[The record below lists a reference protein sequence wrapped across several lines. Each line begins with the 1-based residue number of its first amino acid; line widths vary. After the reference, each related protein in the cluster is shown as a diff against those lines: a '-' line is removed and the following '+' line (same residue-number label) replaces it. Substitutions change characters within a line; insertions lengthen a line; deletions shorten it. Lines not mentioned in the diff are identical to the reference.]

1 MNIEQILKQ
10 QCSIICGHGN
20 KKDLVNKIIKAY
32 PTYEIKLPASF
43 TPKKG
48 LFKRKNEK
56 DMYTLLE
63 EEKAIYI
70 MHNRMDYLSRAIGA
84 LELGSLAHR
93 LPNSLSPTQKEKFGI
108 IVDIANGKKDF

>member
-32 PTYEIKLPASF
+32 PTYEVKLPASF

-56 DMYTLLE
+56 DM
-63 EEKAIYI
+63 
-70 MHNRMDYLSRAIGA
+70 
-84 LELGSLAHR
+84 
-93 LPNSLSPTQKEKFGI
+93 
-108 IVDIANGKKDF
+108 